1 MKIKRILYLS
11 FALLLVFSIVGASVF
26 AAVQEWKAVKP
37 VYESYVN
44 GVKVSGMEVMN
55 IDGRTYLQP
64 TALSQFGVTNSYDSV
79 NKIANF
85 TIPSATSS
93 TEPNIGNTVSW
104 SGLTK
109 QVVRIIK
116 NNQVVGNGI
125 YTANNQILTS
135 KSFQNIGSFIVKD
148 YKGND
153 LTIKP
158 IPIKTGE
165 RLVLLE
171 TIGATTNNVATL
183 ASERPKAGEDIALIS
198 SFTAV
203 PNMVNFSTIKDYF
216 DFNWLTTGDKE
227 YMRSYN
233 NCNNSMQGGGMF
245 NNNGELVGVFA
256 VSGANYALSIT
267 LDDIKSF
274 LD

>member
-37 VYESYVN
+37 GYTSYVN
-44 GVKVSGMEVMN
+44 GTKVEGMEVMN

-64 TALSQFGVTNSYDSV
+64 TALAQFGVTNSYDAV
-79 NKIANF
+79 NKVANF
-85 TIPSATSS
+85 TIPQAS
-93 TEPNIGNTVSW
+93 TVPNTGNTVSW
-104 SGLTK
+104 SNLTK
-109 QVVRIIK
+109 QIVRIIK

-125 YTANNQILTS
+125 YTAKNQILTS

-148 YKGND
+148 YKGNN

-158 IPIKTGE
+158 IPIKAGE

-198 SFTAV
+198 SLTAV
-203 PNMVNFSTIKDYF
+203 PNMVNFSTVKDYF

-233 NCNNSMQGGGMF
+233 NCNNSMKGGGMF